1 VACQV
6 LAMFTFTFGGIG
18 GLINGSAN
26 LDLLVHNTAWIS
38 GHLHLTVGT
47 AATLTYMGITYW
59 LVPVLW
65 GRKLWSRWMA
75 LAQAWTWAFG
85 MLIFSHSLHAAGLLG
100 MPRRTMISQ
109 APYIQ
114 PGWEHYMKMT
124 GIGGSILFVSG
135 LLYLLNM
142 ALTMTVA
149 KRVEQAPPEFAEAV
163 SGAEEAPGFLDNFS
177 VWVPASVALIVIAYG
192 PTLYRLL
199 TTITYD
205 SPGLRVW

>member
-1 VACQV
+1 
-6 LAMFTFTFGGIG
+6 
-18 GLINGSAN
+18 
-26 LDLLVHNTAWIS
+26 
-38 GHLHLTVGT
+38 
-47 AATLTYMGITYW
+47 
-59 LVPVLW
+59 
-65 GRKLWSRWMA
+65 MA